1 MAWNWRTILERAA
14 LATLLTTSAVIG
26 AGCGDEEQGGDALTG
41 HDFVSDRPGGNNYSS
56 GAGEDAGGDTS
67 SGTSGAG
74 GSGGNVAPD
83 DPEREI
89 IEADIIQVQDN
100 RLFAL
105 SQYGGLSIIDISQ
118 PDNLALEG
126 RYTVKGTPFEMY
138 LQDNLVFAMFTDW
151 GEYVWDEGYDSYQWV
166 STSRIEVID
175 VSNPAAPTQLGEF
188 DLPGYISD
196 SRIVGDVLYAV
207 TFEDG
212 YCYGC
217 GQSPNTTITALN
229 IGTPG
234 AIGIVDQLTYTN
246 PDPYSY
252 GWWRRS
258 IHVTEERIYVGG
270 VEWDGQGAGHSTI
283 QVVDISAPNGI
294 LVEGRD
300 GRGRGADREPL
311 ADGRARRRVARHQ
324 PARHVG
330 DGRAAGGADLHRA
343 ELGRRAAPG
352 HDVPHAAHAR
362 ASAQRALRRP
372 QGLRDHRGP
381 GGPAVHHRP
390 RRPCV
395 APAARH
401 ARDARLGL
409 SHGAAR

>member
-138 LQDNLVFAMFTDW
+138 RKDDLIYAMFRSW
-151 GEYVWDEGYDSYQWV
+151 GSTKSRTTGYCTWV
-166 STSRIEVID
+166 STSHIEVHRRERTPRP
-175 VSNPAAPTQLGEF
+175 S
-188 DLPGYISD
+188 
-196 SRIVGDVLYAV
+196 
-207 TFEDG
+207 
-212 YCYGC
+212 
-217 GQSPNTTITALN
+217 TT
-229 IGTPG
+229 
-234 AIGIVDQLTYTN
+234 
-246 PDPYSY
+246 
-252 GWWRRS
+252 
-258 IHVTEERIYVGG
+258 
-270 VEWDGQGAGHSTI
+270 
-283 QVVDISAPNGI
+283 
-294 LVEGRD
+294 
-300 GRGRGADREPL
+300 
-311 ADGRARRRVARHQ
+311 ARRV
-324 PARHVG
+324 
-330 DGRAAGGADLHRA
+330 
-343 ELGRRAAPG
+343 RRAG
-352 HDVPHAAHAR
+352 LHQRLAH
-362 ASAQRALRRP
+362 RR
-372 QGLRDHRGP
+372 
-381 GGPAVHHRP
+381 
-390 RRPCV
+390 
-395 APAARH
+395 
-401 ARDARLGL
+401 
-409 SHGAAR
+409 